1 MNKHHTHPLALAVAT
16 LCFCMSAQAQ
26 SSNDAATKASGA
38 ADGANTPTAPSAPA
52 GDAGFMGGLFSAPGT
67 TGSMSQLAATPSYE
81 LTGIGRRDRGSD
93 TSILTAPVNGLPVR
107 FDNGIFVYA
116 SALAG
121 FGHNSN
127 VNGVSSGG
135 VSSNLYSLQPD
146 IVGELKTR
154 GDRYTL
160 RYQGNYTKYTASSAD
175 NFNHHNFDLA
185 GDNYLSSRSSVG
197 WDVGYIETSDARG
210 TTNTATT
217 STPNRWN
224 APTARVL
231 YAYGSKEAQ
240 GRIEVEGNYI
250 SKRYQNNLSVTSAL
264 NQDKTG
270 VAGRFFYRVAPRT
283 SMMVELNQV
292 HADYVNN
299 TGYTNND
306 RRIYLGVVWDAT
318 AKTSGA
324 FKIGSAQKTFSDGGF
339 GKATGTAWEGAVK
352 WSPLTYSNFEFISNR
367 TLADS
372 TGLGNYLINTGNLV
386 NWNHKWRSNLTSTAS
401 LGTLK
406 TEYDGAG
413 RTDNVDNASIGVFYE
428 VGRNWRA
435 GAQWAYTKRKSNQAN
450 FEFNRNSTFFSLQG
464 TL

>member
-1 MNKHHTHPLALAVAT
+1 MNKLHTHPLALAVAT
-16 LCFCMSAQAQ
+16 LCLCLSAQAQ
-26 SSNDAATKASGA
+26 TSSDAAAKADGA
-38 ADGANTPTAPSAPA
+38 ADSANTPTAPAAPA
-52 GDAGFMGGLFSAPGT
+52 SDVGFMGGLFSAPGT
-67 TGSMSQLAATPSYE
+67 TGSLNQLATTPSYE
-81 LTGIGRRDRGSD
+81 LTGIGRRDS
-93 TSILTAPVNGLPVR
+93 TQATILTSPVNGLPVR

-127 VNGVSSGG
+127 VNAANSGG
-135 VSSNLYSLQPD
+135 VASNLYSLQPD

-175 NFNHHNFDLA
+175 NFNHHNFDFA
-185 GDNYLSSRSSVG
+185 GDNYFSSRSTLG
-197 WDVGYIETSDARG
+197 WNVGYIETSDARG
-210 TTNTATT
+210 TTNTAATN
-217 STPNRWN
+217 TPNRWN

-231 YAYGSKEAQ
+231 YAYGAKEAQ
-240 GRIEVEGNYI
+240 GRIEVEGNYT
-250 SKRYQNNLSVTSAL
+250 SKRYQNNLSVTSVL
-264 NQDKTG
+264 NQDKTA

-283 SMMVELNQV
+283 SMMVEVNQV

-299 TGYTNND
+299 TAYTNND
-306 RRIYLGVVWDAT
+306 RRIYLGVVWEAT

-324 FKIGSAQKTFSDGGF
+324 FKIGSAQKTFSDSGF
-339 GKATGTAWEGAVK
+339 GKATGTAWEGSVK
-352 WSPLTYSNFEFISNR
+352 WSPLTYSNFELVSNR

-386 NWNHKWRSNLTSTAS
+386 SWNHKWRNNLYSAAS

-406 TEYDGAG
+406 TEYNSIN
-413 RTDNVDNASIGVFYE
+413 RTDTVDNASIGVFYE

-435 GAQWAYTKRKSNQAN
+435 GAQWAYTKRKSNQIIN
-450 FEFNRNSTFFSLQG
+450 EFNRNSTFLSLQG
-464 TL
+464 SL

>member
-16 LCFCMSAQAQ
+16 LCLCLSAQAQ
-26 SSNDAATKASGA
+26 TSSDAASKADNA
-38 ADGANTPTAPSAPA
+38 ADSANTPTAPSAPG

-67 TGSMSQLAATPSYE
+67 TGSLSQLAATPSYE
-81 LTGIGRRDRGSD
+81 LTGIGRRDTGKSA
-93 TSILTAPVNGLPVR
+93 TILTAPVNGLPVR
-107 FDNGIFVYA
+107 FENGIFVYA

-121 FGHNSN
+121 FGTNSN
-127 VNGVSSGG
+127 VNAASSGG
-135 VSSNLYSLQPD
+135 ISSNLYSLQPD

-160 RYQGNYTKYTASSAD
+160 RYQGNYTKYTSSSAD

-185 GDNYLSSRSSVG
+185 GDNYFSSRSSLG
-197 WDVGYIETSDARG
+197 WNVGYIETSDARG
-210 TTNTATT
+210 TTNTTATND
-217 STPNRWN
+217 PNRWN
-224 APTARVL
+224 APTARAI
-231 YAYGSKEAQ
+231 YAYGAKDAQ

-250 SKRYQNNLSVTSAL
+250 SKRYQNNLTITSVL

-270 VAGRFFYRVAPRT
+270 VAGRFYYRVAPRT
-283 SMMVELNQV
+283 NMMVELNQV
-292 HADYVNN
+292 HANYVNN

-306 RRIYLGVVWDAT
+306 RRVYVGVVWDAT

-324 FKIGSAQKTFSDGGF
+324 FKIGSAKKTFSDGGF
-339 GKATGTAWEGAVK
+339 GSASGTAWEGSVK
-352 WSPLTYSNFEFISNR
+352 WSPLTYSNFELISSR

-386 NWNHKWRSNLTSTAS
+386 NWNHQWRSNLTSTAS

-406 TEYDGAG
+406 SEYDGAG
-413 RTDNVDNASIGVFYE
+413 RTDNIDNASIGVFYE

-435 GAQWAYTKRKSNQAN
+435 GAQWAYTKRKSNQAVN
-450 FEFNRNSTFFSLQG
+450 EFNRNSTFLSLQG